1 MFLSGQCRAFYK
13 VFLKAV
19 LFREIITNAAMHI
32 HTEIS
37 DPKAV
42 AIPIGKRVAGKSFE
56 ARYTPGT
63 RISSIAVILWKNDIP
78 DLPTAQ
84 K

>member
-1 MFLSGQCRAFYK
+1 MPT
-13 VFLKAV
+13 
-19 LFREIITNAAMHI
+19 REIITNAATHI

-37 DPKAV
+37 EPKAV
-42 AIPIGKRVAGKSFE
+42 AIPIGKRVSGKNFE

-63 RISSIAVILWKNDIP
+63 RIKSIAVILWKKDIS